1 MELSSY
7 LSVLSRRKWIIIVSI
22 LLGTAIAAAISFL
35 STPQYVASTTVR
47 VLTIGGGGSVT
58 NARPDIN
65 YTERLLNTYAR
76 ILTSNTVRRDLMN
89 ELGLDEVPI
98 ISVQLI
104 PSTEL
109 IRIVAE
115 SSDPEDARDVAN
127 AAAQFLIRE
136 NQEFYSGGT
145 GQTLQEIL
153 QQQLVQ
159 AQLDLDQARSDY
171 ETILNDSPEN
181 SLAIAAAN
189 QALDTRERSYLALST
204 QYETARLEQAVN
216 ANAISVVEEAVVPR
230 KPAKPRHLINIAL
243 GATVG
248 LVTGIALAFLLDNLD
263 TTLYTQDQIESATQ
277 MATVGRI
284 PAAKDDMQ
292 IARLANGHYPQLES
306 FRRLRTNILAT
317 AGETN
322 GAQVVLL
329 TSAKRGEGKSTV
341 SANLAVTIAQSG
353 REIVIV
359 DCDLRLPTVHKFF
372 DLPNK
377 RGLTNILTGEVT
389 YEEAIQYTTY
399 PRVQVITSGPL
410 PPNPTELLGS
420 QQMIDLIAELRQ
432 HFDFVILDTPA
443 LLSVADAAV
452 LAPTADNVILVVA
465 QAQTQR
471 DDVETV
477 RQQLSNVRV
486 KSMEVVINRAEA
498 NGSYAYYEADGH

>member
-1 MELSSY
+1 MELGSY
-7 LSVLSRRKWIIIVSI
+7 LSVLARRKWVIILSV
-22 LLGTAIAAAISFL
+22 LLCTAIAAAISFF
-35 STPQYVASTTVR
+35 STSQYVASTTVR
-47 VLTIGGGGSVT
+47 VLTIGGGSVT
-58 NARPDIN
+58 DARPDIN

-76 ILTSNTVRRDLMN
+76 ILTSNTVRRQLAD
-89 ELGLDEVPI
+89 ELGLDELPV

-115 SSDPEDARDVAN
+115 SPDPEDARDAAN

-153 QQQLVQ
+153 QQQLAQ
-159 AQLDLDQARSDY
+159 ANLELEQARLDY
-171 ETILNDSPEN
+171 EQILSESPEN
-181 SLAIAAAN
+181 TLAIAAAN
-189 QALDTRERSYLALST
+189 QALEARERSYTGLLT
-204 QYETARLEQAVN
+204 QYESARLEQAVN
-216 ANAISVVEEAVVPR
+216 ANAISVVEEAVAPR
-230 KPAKPRHLINIAL
+230 NPAKPRHIVNIAL
-243 GATVG
+243 GAAVG
-248 LVTGIALAFLLDNLD
+248 LVGGIALAFLLDSLD
-263 TTLYTQDQIESATQ
+263 TTLYTQDQIETATQ

-306 FRRLRTNILAT
+306 FRRLRTNILASDT
-317 AGETN
+317 SN
-322 GAQVVLL
+322 GSQVVLL

-353 REIVIV
+353 REVCIV

-420 QQMIDLIAELRQ
+420 QQMIDLIKELRE
-432 HFDFVILDTPA
+432 HFDFVLLDTPA

-452 LAPTADNVILVVA
+452 LAPVADNVILVVA
-465 QAQTQR
+465 QAQTQKG
-471 DDVETV
+471 DVETV

-486 KSMEVVINRAEA
+486 KSMEVVINHAEA
-498 NGSYAYYEADGH
+498 NGSYAYYEADGR